1 MEQPVHIR
9 LSGHADTFL
18 LTPTARDLLL
28 GYLADA
34 RAALTPD
41 PAGDQ
46 TIRDLEVSIGQQLRS
61 LADRTGGPIDDAQ
74 MAHVLAQAGAVES
87 PQSFDTS
94 TIRSPRGAFWC
105 RIDQGKWF
113 GGICLGIAARGQFNV
128 DWVRTIVFFLLLLT
142 GGLLGPIYLAL
153 LLILPRVETVAEY
166 QRLRDSPKSLG

>member
-1 MEQPVHIR
+1 MEQVAHIR
-9 LSGHADTFL
+9 LSGHADTFS

-41 PAGDQ
+41 PAGDE
-46 TIRDLEVSIGQQLRS
+46 TIRDLEVSIGERLRS
-61 LADRTGGPIDDAQ
+61 LTDRTGGPIDDTQ
-74 MAHVLAQAGAVES
+74 MAHVLAETGAVQS
-87 PQSFDTS
+87 PQPFGTS
-94 TIRSPRGAFWC
+94 TFRSPRGAFWC

-128 DWVRTIVFFLLLLT
+128 DWVRTIMFLLLLLT
-142 GGLLGPIYLAL
+142 GGLLGLIYLAL

-166 QRLRDSPKSLG
+166 QRLRDSPKASG